1 MTEPLSP
8 TQTLRDQHVHE
19 PHHSKASL
27 ATLALGAIGV
37 VYGDIGTSP
46 LYTLKE
52 CFHGH
57 HAIAFNSANVL
68 GVLSLI
74 FWSLT
79 LVVTLKYLTFV
90 MRADNNGEG
99 GMFAL
104 LALLQEKAGKGMM
117 SGKAQGMVVLAAL
130 TGASLLYGDGVITPA
145 ISVLSAV
152 EGLEVATAAAK
163 PFTVPLTC
171 GILLGLFMIQKKG
184 TGSIGRIF
192 GPVMICWFTLL
203 AVMGLVHIFKN
214 PEVLKAVW
222 PGYAVNFFQTNQMTG
237 FLVLGSVVLCITG
250 GEALYAD
257 MGHFGRGAIRISWF
271 CFVFPALILNYF
283 GQGALLLSHEAKNPF
298 YEMVP
303 TYLIIPLVIMAT
315 AATIIASQALI
326 SGVFSVTRQAIQMG
340 FLNRLN
346 IVHTSSETEGQIYI
360 PLVNY
365 TMMLACLLVV
375 VLFKESSHLAAAY
388 GVAVTTDMVL
398 TSTLFLFVLRYCWK
412 WSWLKALPLVI
423 LFLTFDLAYF
433 GSNII
438 KFIDGGW
445 LPALVASFMLIL
457 FLTWRDGRKEL
468 YRRINASTLPL
479 YHDAEG
485 DLSLI
490 PQPGTGRLYQPRHHM
505 RVGHVSM
512 DFLTSDMLEDVAR
525 VPGTAVFMAVSS
537 THVPPVLI
545 HHLKLNHALH
555 EQVILLSVKS
565 RNVPIV
571 PADQTLE
578 VKDLGEGVYQVT
590 AWYGFMQSPDI
601 PLLLDNCPAFLL
613 EVRRE
618 NTTYFLGHQTLLME
632 KHRTAMARWRK
643 ALFAFMSRNAWSAA
657 GFFKLP
663 TERVIEVG
671 MHIEI

>member
-1 MTEPLSP
+1 MTLPAQ
-8 TQTLRDQHVHE
+8 TQNLPQAG
-19 PHHSKASL
+19 HSHSSASL
-27 ATLALGAIGV
+27 KALALGAIGV

-46 LYTLKE
+46 LYTLRE
-52 CFHGH
+52 CFYGH
-57 HAIAFNSANVL
+57 HHIPFNAANIL

-74 FWSLT
+74 FWSLS

-104 LALLQEKAGKGMM
+104 LALIQEKAKTMD
-117 SGKAQGMVVLAAL
+117 KRIQGLVVLAAL
-130 TGASLLYGDGVITPA
+130 SGASLLYGDGVITPA

-171 GILLGLFMIQKKG
+171 GILLGLFLIQKKG
-184 TGSIGRIF
+184 TGSIGRVF
-192 GPVMICWFTLL
+192 GPIMILWFSIL
-203 AVMGLVHIFKN
+203 AIMGLSHIIQN
-214 PEVLKAVW
+214 PEVLQ
-222 PGYAVNFFQTNQMTG
+222 AVNPLYAFNFFRDNQITG

-257 MGHFGRGAIRISWF
+257 MGHFGRKAIRLSWF
-271 CFVFPALILNYF
+271 GIVFPALILNYF
-283 GQGALLLSHEAKNPF
+283 GQGALLLRHEVKNPF

-303 TYLIIPLVIMAT
+303 SFLIIPLVILAT

-326 SGVFSVTRQAIQMG
+326 SGVFSITRQAIQMG
-340 FLNRLN
+340 YLNRLN

-365 TMMLACLLVV
+365 AMMLACLLVV
-375 VLFKESSHLAAAY
+375 LLFKESSQLAAAY

-398 TSTLFLFVLRYCWK
+398 TSILFLFVLRYCWG
-412 WSWLKALPLVI
+412 WSWFRALPLVA

-433 GSNII
+433 FSNIV
-438 KFIDGGW
+438 KFFDGGW
-445 LPALVASFMLIL
+445 LPALVALFIL
-457 FLTWRDGRKEL
+457 TLMLTWRDGRKEL
-468 YRRINASTLPL
+468 YRRINESTIPL
-479 YHDAEG
+479 YHDADGEI
-485 DLSLI
+485 SLI
-490 PQPGTGRLYQPRHHM
+490 PQPGTGRLYQPRNHM
-505 RVGHVSM
+505 RVGHVSI
-512 DFLTSDMLEDVAR
+512 DFLSSDMLEDVAR
-525 VPGTAVFMAVSS
+525 VTGTAVFMAVSS

-545 HHLKLNHALH
+545 HHIKLNHALH
-555 EQVILLSVKS
+555 EQVILISVKS
-565 RNVPIV
+565 RNVPLV
-571 PADQTLE
+571 PANETLE
-578 VKDLGEGVYQVT
+578 VKNLGDGMYQVT

-601 PLLLDNCPAFLL
+601 PQLLQNCKEFALPALP
-613 EVRRE
+613 E

-632 KHRTAMARWRK
+632 KHKTAMARWRK
-643 ALFAFMSRNAWSAA
+643 TLFAFMSRNAWSAA
-657 GFFKLP
+657 GFFRLP